1 MSVNFV
7 RCDILKVILL
17 IVIFSLVLMLKL
29 GWVQTEVS
37 GICDNVMMLP
47 PVLVAVLVDFLMP
60 VPSFVSVGVCVF
72 WPQILNWLLY

>member
-60 VPSFVSVGVCVF
+60 VPSFVSVGVCLF

>member
-1 MSVNFV
+1 
-7 RCDILKVILL
+7 
-17 IVIFSLVLMLKL
+17 MLKL

-60 VPSFVSVGVCVF
+60 VPSFVSVDVCVF